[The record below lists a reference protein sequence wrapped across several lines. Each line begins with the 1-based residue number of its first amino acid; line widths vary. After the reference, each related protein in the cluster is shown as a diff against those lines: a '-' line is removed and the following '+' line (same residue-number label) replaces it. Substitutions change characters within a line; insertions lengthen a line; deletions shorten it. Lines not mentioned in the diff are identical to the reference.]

1 MATKCN
7 IPVIDLQ
14 DFPNQS
20 SKLISAC
27 EEWGCFR
34 LLNYHDVLPA
44 TLMSEMKALAKS
56 LLDLPEEIKR
66 RNIDVI
72 AGGGYVAPSA
82 KIPLYEALGLHDM
95 TSRHGVDY
103 FCSQLDASPHQRET
117 IMRYAE
123 AVHGL
128 IVGIGNRLAESLGVK
143 SENIGFENWTCRARI
158 NKYHF
163 TPQSVGTTGGPMHT
177 DSGFLTILQDDEDVG
192 GLEVMNKSDEFTP
205 IDPCPGTLLVNLG
218 DMATVWSNG
227 RFCNVKHRV
236 QCKEANTRVSIASFL
251 LGPDE
256 ILEPLPELVDDDH
269 PRVFVPT
276 TYEDYRKLRFSTKL
290 HAGEA
295 LALLHTPS
303 SKK

>member
-1 MATKCN
+1 MSNKCN

-20 SKLISAC
+20 SKLIAAC
-27 EEWGCFR
+27 EDWGCFR
-34 LLNYHDVLPA
+34 LLNYQQVLPE
-44 TLMSEMKALAKS
+44 TLMIEMKTVVIALF
-56 LLDLPEEIKR
+56 DLPVEIKR

-72 AGGGYVAPSA
+72 AGGGYVAPSP

-95 TSRHGVDY
+95 TSRSGVDD
-103 FCSQLDASPHQRET
+103 FCAQLDASPHQRDT

-128 IVGIGNRLAESLGVK
+128 IVDIGKKLAESLGVK
-143 SENIGFENWTCRARI
+143 SENIGFENWTCRARL

-177 DSGFLTILQDDEDVG
+177 DSGFLTILQDDEGVG
-192 GLEVMNKSDEFTP
+192 GLEVMNKSGDFVP
-205 IDPCPGTLLVNLG
+205 VDPWPGTLLVNLG
-218 DMATVWSNG
+218 DMAPVWSNG
-227 RFCNVKHRV
+227 RFCNVRHRV
-236 QCKEANTRVSIASFL
+236 QCKDANTRVSIASFL
-251 LGPDE
+251 LGPEE

-276 TYEDYRKLRFSTKL
+276 TYEDYRKLRFSSKL

-295 LALLHTPS
+295 LALLHTTS
-303 SKK
+303 S